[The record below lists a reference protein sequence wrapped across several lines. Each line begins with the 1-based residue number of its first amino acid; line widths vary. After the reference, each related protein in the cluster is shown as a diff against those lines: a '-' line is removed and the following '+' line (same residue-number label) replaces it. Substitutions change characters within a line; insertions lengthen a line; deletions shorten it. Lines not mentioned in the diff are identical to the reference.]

1 MDHIG
6 AYQTYLV
13 DVKHASSNTVLSYLR
28 DVRQF
33 ASYLA
38 SFVVDLED
46 ASVQSVSDFVAFL
59 KDGGKSSSTIAR
71 AVASLRSF
79 YEFLTGSGVID
90 RNPVEHITIDHTPRE
105 LPQILSEREV
115 DQLLAQPDL
124 TTMKGKRDKAM
135 LEILYASGIRVSE
148 LIALNVGDVDVGG
161 EFLRCTGRA
170 HARVV
175 PLYHAAVVA
184 LREYLMNVRPVL
196 VRDDD
201 TAALFLNMS
210 GGRMTRQGFW
220 KLIKLY
226 QVDAGIKTDI
236 TPHTLRHSFA
246 AHLLQNGADL
256 RSIQEMLGH
265 SDLSSTQMYTKLVKT
280 DLKSIYHKAHPK
292 G

>member
-1 MDHIG
+1 MDYVS

-13 DVKHASSNTVLSYLR
+13 DIKHSSNNTVLSYLR

-33 ASYLA
+33 AAYLS
-38 SFVVDLED
+38 SFVVTLED
-46 ASVQSVSDFVAFL
+46 ASVQTITDYVAYL
-59 KDGGKSSSTIAR
+59 KESAKTSSTIAR

-79 YEFLTGSGVID
+79 YEFLTISGEID
-90 RNPVEHITIDHTPRE
+90 RNPVEHIAIDHTPRE
-105 LPQILSEREV
+105 LPQILTEREV

-124 TTMKGKRDKAM
+124 TTAKGKRDKAM

-148 LIALNVGDVDVGG
+148 LIALNVGDVDVDG

-175 PLYHAAVVA
+175 PLYHGAVIA
-184 LREYLMNVRPVL
+184 LREYVTNVRPSL
-196 VRDDD
+196 IRDSS
-201 TAALFLNMS
+201 TEALFVNMS
-210 GGRMTRQGFW
+210 GDRMTRQGLW
-220 KLIKLY
+220 KLIKVY
-226 QVDAGIKTDI
+226 QVSAGIKTDI

-265 SDLSSTQMYTKLVKT
+265 SDISSTQMYTRLVKT

>member
-1 MDHIG
+1 MDYVS

-13 DVKHASSNTVLSYLR
+13 DIKHSSNNTVLSYLR

-33 ASYLA
+33 AAYLS
-38 SFVVDLED
+38 SFVVTLED
-46 ASVQSVSDFVAFL
+46 ASVQTITDYVAYL
-59 KDGGKSSSTIAR
+59 KESAKTSSTIAR

-79 YEFLTGSGVID
+79 YEFLTISGEID
-90 RNPVEHITIDHTPRE
+90 RNPVEHIAIDHTPRE
-105 LPQILSEREV
+105 LPQILTEREV

-124 TTMKGKRDKAM
+124 TTAKGKRDKAM

-148 LIALNVGDVDVGG
+148 LIALNVGDVDVDG

-170 HARVV
+170 YARVV
-175 PLYHAAVVA
+175 PLYHGAVIA
-184 LREYLMNVRPVL
+184 LREYVTNVRPSL
-196 VRDDD
+196 IRDSS
-201 TAALFLNMS
+201 TEALFVNMS
-210 GGRMTRQGFW
+210 GDRMTRQGFW
-220 KLIKLY
+220 KLIKVY
-226 QVDAGIKTDI
+226 QVSAGIKTDI

-265 SDLSSTQMYTKLVKT
+265 SDISSTQMYTRLVKT